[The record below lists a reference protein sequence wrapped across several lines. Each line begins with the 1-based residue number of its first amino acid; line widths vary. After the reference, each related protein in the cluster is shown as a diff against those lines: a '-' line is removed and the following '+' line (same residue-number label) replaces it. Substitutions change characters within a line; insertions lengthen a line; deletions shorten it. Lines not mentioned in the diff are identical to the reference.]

1 MDRISVSTA
10 IAISISVLS
19 SAPQVD
25 AAEASEP
32 EYALGQAV
40 PLHDDDLKSITLQVM
55 QKQPLVSSSSGI
67 KYASAQRSVRS
78 TDIANVLYFPHTERS
93 GVKQAFLV
101 RCVRQ
106 LPGKQWLCED
116 PEIRAYIKLESQDFE
131 VRLSARMTLEE
142 ALALIEATRTTVQQ
156 SRSTGATIPRT
167 AISITPADSSYSS
180 YLVSWGNAEGQHE
193 LTIEGRPRS
202 GGNPAEAE
210 GWQTSVW
217 KPSEWQP
224 AR

>member
-1 MDRISVSTA
+1 MDGLSAPTA
-10 IAISISVLS
+10 FAISVLFAVS
-19 SAPQVD
+19 LTD
-25 AAEASEP
+25 AVEASES

-40 PLHDDDLKSITLQVM
+40 PLHDEDLKSITLQVM

-67 KYASAQRSVRS
+67 KFASAQRSVRS

-106 LPGKQWLCED
+106 LPGKHWLCED
-116 PEIRAYIKLESQDFE
+116 PEIRAYVKLESQDFE
-131 VRLSARMTLEE
+131 VRVSARITLAE
-142 ALALIEATRTTVQQ
+142 ALALIEATRATVQQ
-156 SRSTGATIPRT
+156 SRSTGAEIPRT

-193 LTIEGRPRS
+193 LTIEARLRS
-202 GGNPAEAE
+202 SGDAAEAE

-217 KPSEWQP
+217 EPSQ
-224 AR
+224 

>member
-1 MDRISVSTA
+1 MDRLSAPTA
-10 IAISISVLS
+10 LALVISVLF
-19 SAPQVD
+19 AAHQAD
-25 AAEASEP
+25 AAEGSEP
-32 EYALGQAV
+32 EYALGQSV
-40 PLHDDDLKSITLQVM
+40 PLDDEDLKNITLQVM

-78 TDIANVLYFPHTERS
+78 MDIANVLYFPHVERS
-93 GVKQAFLV
+93 GVKQAFLA

-131 VRLSARMTLEE
+131 VRVSARITLQE

-156 SRSTGATIPRT
+156 SRSMGAAIPRT
-167 AISITPADSSYSS
+167 AIQILHADSSYSS
-180 YLVSWGNAEGQHE
+180 YLVDWGNEEGQHE
-193 LTIEGRPRS
+193 LTIEARLRS
-202 GGNPAEAE
+202 GGDAAEAE

-217 KPSEWQP
+217 EPSEWQP